1 MDVQF
6 TRARAKLSVVRN
18 LFFFPRDGRCDLW
31 SSDSCMCL
39 DGGHKSP
46 FFVQNHSTKMRK
58 IIDCSLPPTFM
69 SVFDRHVSADAHQWQ
84 YSKTSSSFY
93 VAIDYVDFQCHCH
106 FHHPSFHS
114 VLSQWLFLDLGI
126 MGMSSVNN
134 PRMGFVRGERDPW
147 QNMVPGTNRTQYDV
161 MIYLFQYPFS

>member
-1 MDVQF
+1 
-6 TRARAKLSVVRN
+6 
-18 LFFFPRDGRCDLW
+18 
-31 SSDSCMCL
+31 
-39 DGGHKSP
+39 
-46 FFVQNHSTKMRK
+46 MRK

-134 PRMGFVRGERDPW
+134 PRIEVCERRTGPLAEHGTGE
-147 QNMVPGTNRTQYDV
+147 QIEHSM
-161 MIYLFQYPFS
+161 M